1 MSKPQDII
9 AATIPTVAT
18 ITLGQV
24 NDILGTIGAVLGIA
38 YLLWK
43 WMWEA
48 KQHKNPKI

>member
-1 MSKPQDII
+1 MSNPKDII
-9 AATIPTVAT
+9 TATVPTVAT

-48 KQHKNPKI
+48 KQHEKTKL